1 MRTESITER
10 LDTAVATLER
20 HGQAHLTDGLESVGT
35 SDLESFVTQ
44 VESIDFAEIATLTS
58 VGASAGS
65 IPEDLQ
71 PAPVIPRH
79 PEGEDG
85 FRAAGE
91 AMIRRGEIAA
101 FTVAGGQGTRL
112 GWNGPKGTFPST
124 PITGKPLFRVF
135 AEQLNAIDERY
146 EIETP
151 WYLMTSPLNDAA
163 TRAFFK
169 DNNHFGR
176 NPASLLLFP
185 QGVMPAVDDHGRIL
199 LEAPGVIAVSPD
211 GHGGSLRALA
221 RSGALDHAASRG
233 VRHLSYF
240 QVDNP
245 TVHAIDPLFIGLHA
259 THPASSGEMSSK
271 MVPKIAAGEKVGV
284 FCSVAGR
291 TQVIEYSDLP
301 TEHANATT
309 EDGSLRFIAGSI
321 AIHVLAVDFIGRV
334 TSEKSETSMPFH
346 HARKKVPFWN
356 PENRETV
363 VPTEPN
369 GTKFEMFVFDALEF
383 VKKGLVYETDRV
395 EEFAPIKNADGGD
408 SAESS
413 GRLQTER
420 AARWMESAGLKIARN
435 NDGTVNGRIEITSAT
450 ALTGTDLVGQLCP
463 DFAPGG
469 DLVF

>member
-1 MRTESITER
+1 MRTESMTER
-10 LDTAVATLER
+10 LDAAVAILQS
-20 HGQAHLTDGLESVGT
+20 HDQGHLTDGLESVGT
-35 SDLESFVTQ
+35 SEVQAFIEQ
-44 VESIDFAEIATLTS
+44 VESIDFEELQTLVAKGATE
-58 VGASAGS
+58 GG
-65 IPEDLQ
+65 IPEALE

-79 PEGEDG
+79 PKDEET
-85 FRAAGE
+85 FRSAGE
-91 AMIRRGEIAA
+91 QLIRQGEIAA

-112 GWNGPKGTFPST
+112 GWNGPKGTYPAT

-135 AEQLNAIDERY
+135 AEQLNAIDQRY
-146 EIETP
+146 GIETP

-163 TRAFFK
+163 THAFFR

-176 NPASLLLFP
+176 SPESMLLFP

-221 RSGALDHAASRG
+221 RSGALDHAADRG
-233 VRHLSYF
+233 VKHLSYF

-284 FCSVAGR
+284 FCSVSDR
-291 TQVIEYSDLP
+291 TRVIEYSDLP
-301 TEHANATT
+301 VKHATATT

-321 AIHVLAVDFIGRV
+321 AIHILAVDFIDRLTTAG
-334 TSEKSETSMPFH
+334 SETAMPFH
-346 HARKKVPFWN
+346 LARKKVPFWDPKN
-356 PENRETV
+356 GETV
-363 VPTEPN
+363 NPPEPN

-383 VKKGLVYETDRV
+383 VDQGLVYETDRV

-408 SAESS
+408 SAKSS
-413 GRLQTER
+413 GQLQTER
-420 AARWMESAGLKIARN
+420 AARWMEFAGSKVARN
-435 NDGTVNGRIEITSAT
+435 EDGTVNGQIEILAST
-450 ALTGTDLVGQLCP
+450 ALSAADLEAGSCP
-463 DFAPGG
+463 ELAPGSQ
-469 DLVF
+469 LVF